1 MLRCASSFVI
11 AAYEIV
17 RLIPQVLRALPL
29 ELFAKPFTA
38 ERFGNI
44 LKVDR
49 DPVLVRAGRGLRRI
63 RFDGT
68 TV

>member
-11 AAYEIV
+11 AAYETV

-29 ELFAKPFTA
+29 ELFATPFTA
-38 ERFGNI
+38 ERFVKI

-49 DPVLVRAGRGLRRI
+49 DPVLMRAG
-63 RFDGT
+63 
-68 TV
+68 